1 MKLFKIASIAAVATL
16 ALAAQ
21 ASAASFTPPSTSFTG
36 IGATNMIKGLGPFPC
51 AAKFTGHTDAAP
63 PPGGTSYAWIDSAA
77 FTGSVFCTS
86 VTAASLPWRARV
98 TSGPATAGTPATA
111 VIEQVKFNSPVGP
124 CGPADLNVTIDVAG
138 NIAFHQTLNP
148 GACEVWTTTPIAT
161 TPAVGVIYP

>member
-21 ASAASFTPPSTSFTG
+21 ATAAEFVPSSPTGPTSFTG

-51 AAKFTGHTDAAP
+51 SAKFTGHTDATP
-63 PPGGTSYAWIDSAA
+63 STYAWIDSAA

-86 VTAASLPWRARV
+86 VTAASLPWRAHIV
-98 TSGPATAGTPATA
+98 NGTTA

-124 CGPADLNVTIDVAG
+124 CGPADLTVNLASGAIS
-138 NIAFHQTLNP
+138 FHQTLNP
-148 GACEVWTTTPIAT
+148 GGCEVWTTTPIAT
-161 TPAVGVIYP
+161 TPSVGIIYP